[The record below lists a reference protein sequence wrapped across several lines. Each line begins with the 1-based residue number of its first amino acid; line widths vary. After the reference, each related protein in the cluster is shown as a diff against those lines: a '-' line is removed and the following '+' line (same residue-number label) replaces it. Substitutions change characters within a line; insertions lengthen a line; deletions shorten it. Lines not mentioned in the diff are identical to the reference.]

1 MLNVNEAREVTL
13 QHHERNE
20 ELRAVLTCVRNCA
33 TTGLF
38 VHLVNGTLTD
48 TTIDA
53 LLALGYDVTI
63 TEKGITVTWI

>member
-20 ELRAVLTCVRNCA
+20 ELRAVLACVRNCA

-38 VHLVNGTLTD
+38 VHLVNGPLTD

-53 LLALGYDVTI
+53 LQALGYDVTI